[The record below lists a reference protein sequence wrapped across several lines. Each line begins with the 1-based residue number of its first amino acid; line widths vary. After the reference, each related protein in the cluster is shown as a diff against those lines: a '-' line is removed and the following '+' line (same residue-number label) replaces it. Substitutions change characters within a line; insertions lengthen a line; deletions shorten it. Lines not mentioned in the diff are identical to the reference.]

1 MATKRLRTSLKRD
14 EGLRASRVLIG
25 KSRLVYVLIADKRLK
40 YGSKR
45 SRIAYIGTTKKGM
58 SRIAQSIAARAD
70 DILGLRG
77 VYSFHARIITC
88 GRRQNVK
95 TWHKLE
101 RALLLAFK
109 DRFGE
114 VPTCNSHGKRMKE
127 TDEFHYFRKA
137 GVNNL
142 LDELT

>member
-1 MATKRLRTSLKRD
+1 MAIRRLRSSLKRD

-40 YGSKR
+40 YKDGK

-58 SRIAQSIAARAD
+58 SRIAQSIAARAE
-70 DILGLRG
+70 DILSLRG

-109 DRFGE
+109 ERYGE
-114 VPTCNSHGKRMKE
+114 VPRCNSHGKRMKI
-127 TDEFHYFRKA
+127 TDEFRYFRRT
-137 GVNNL
+137 GIFNL
-142 LDELT
+142 IDELT